1 MQDLRGRTALVT
13 GASGGLGAH
22 LARRLAREGM
32 HVALTARREAELS
45 ALAVELGALGVRSAA
60 LPADL
65 SDLSQID
72 PLLERAQDALGPLD
86 LLLNNAGLEL
96 AGAFTTL
103 TREELT
109 GMVDLNLTA
118 PLLLSHRVLPGML
131 ARGRGHVVFISSV
144 AGKLGPAYDEPYA
157 ATKAGLIGLTQSLR
171 AEYRH
176 EPVGFSVVCPGFI
189 AGDGMYQRMVEAGL
203 RSNRLMGE
211 TTLDRVADAVVRAI
225 RRDLPEVIESGA
237 PVRPALAL
245 AQLAPGLAER
255 VAPLFGVHEL
265 VSADRRLAGA
275 GGLKQTLFGGLYMCP
290 ASCPTARGCAGEGR
304 PAGGLAVG
312 SHARPPRHCE
322 RRRRPRR
329 GPLIPL

>member
-1 MQDLRGRTALVT
+1 MEDLRGRTALVT

-45 ALAVELGALGVRSAA
+45 ALAAGARGARCALRGAA
-60 LPADL
+60 RRPLRPG
-65 SDLSQID
+65 QVD
-72 PLLERAQDALGPLD
+72 PLIERAEAALGPLD
-86 LLLNNAGLEL
+86 LLLNNAGVEP
-96 AGAFTTL
+96 AGAFTAL

-118 PLLLSHRVLPGML
+118 PLLLTHRVLRRDARPPPRPRGLHLL
-131 ARGRGHVVFISSV
+131 ARRQV
-144 AGKLGPAYDEPYA
+144 GPPYDEPYA

-211 TTLDRVADAVVRAI
+211 TTLERVADAVVRAI
-225 RRDLPEVIESGA
+225 RRDLPEVIERGA
-237 PVRPALAL
+237 PSAPRSRSRSSPLAWPS
-245 AQLAPGLAER
+245 ASRRCSGSTSSFGGPPSR
-255 VAPLFGVHEL
+255 V
-265 VSADRRLAGA
+265 GA
-275 GGLKQTLFGGLYMCP
+275 GGDGTLLGPIYMRKMLLFRSRWPGVMRLFLGPIYMCGMEVWCP
-290 ASCPTARGCAGEGR
+290 A
-304 PAGGLAVG
+304 
-312 SHARPPRHCE
+312 
-322 RRRRPRR
+322 
-329 GPLIPL
+329 PLCR